1 MTNLSGTPG
10 KTARPAA
17 QPRRTDGP
25 AGIYIHVPF
34 CASKCGYCDF
44 YSRVRQ
50 DQKAG
55 YLAALGE
62 EIRGYKGQGIPVDT
76 IFFGGGTPSVLS
88 PDEIGGILAALRESF
103 TLLPEGEWT
112 MEANPETVSP
122 GYLQAVRAL
131 GINRLSYGIQSGVD
145 RELRALGRKHTFARA
160 AEAVKEARE
169 AGIKNLSLD
178 LMLGIPYQTADSLR
192 ETLDKILALHPN
204 HLSCY
209 LLKIEPGTPFARR
222 HAETD
227 CPSDDEAADFY
238 LTVCE
243 TLRAAGFT
251 HYEISNFARPGY
263 ESRHNLKYWRDTPY
277 IGFGPAAHSCFGGKR
292 FYNPADLALY
302 IEKGGRVSAVEDDG
316 SCGGYT
322 ERLMLGLRL
331 AGGVSLP
338 EIAALDLAFTP
349 EEQAA
354 FASRCAPYIR
364 AGLMERK
371 DGRIAIT
378 EKGMLVSNGL
388 LAEIL

>member
-10 KTARPAA
+10 KTAGPAA

-62 EIRGYKGQGIPVDT
+62 EIRGYKGQDIPVDT

-88 PDEIGGILAALRESF
+88 PDEIGGILAVLRESF

-131 GINRLSYGIQSGVD
+131 GINRLSYGVQSGVD

-169 AGIKNLSLD
+169 AGFKNLSLD
-178 LMLGIPYQTADSLR
+178 LMLGIPYQTADFQKPPGKPRRKQKDLLQQKPLR
-192 ETLDKILALHPN
+192 G
-204 HLSCY
+204 S
-209 LLKIEPGTPFARR
+209 
-222 HAETD
+222 AEG
-227 CPSDDEAADFY
+227 
-238 LTVCE
+238 VC
-243 TLRAAGFT
+243 L
-251 HYEISNFARPGY
+251 I
-263 ESRHNLKYWRDTPY
+263 
-277 IGFGPAAHSCFGGKR
+277 
-292 FYNPADLALY
+292 
-302 IEKGGRVSAVEDDG
+302 
-316 SCGGYT
+316 
-322 ERLMLGLRL
+322 
-331 AGGVSLP
+331 
-338 EIAALDLAFTP
+338 
-349 EEQAA
+349 
-354 FASRCAPYIR
+354 
-364 AGLMERK
+364 
-371 DGRIAIT
+371 
-378 EKGMLVSNGL
+378 
-388 LAEIL
+388 